1 MRQFIRVIKTPVTLI
16 ALLAILGF
24 GAKWGF
30 EQINVSDGKVVNNA
44 CVMTDVGKEL
54 TPAKVTV
61 RVYNG
66 GNTPK
71 MASLTK
77 LFLNSHDFRVIKTNN
92 SERRVATTVIVGNSA
107 NDPEVKL
114 LQQFFV
120 DAVAEGDGREDH
132 VVDVILTDTSKQQAD
147 PVKTV
152 PVDGPVCLPRI
163 DSATPSAS
171 PTPSKKR

>member
-77 LFLNSHDFRVIKTNN
+77 LFLNSHDFRVVKTNN

-120 DAVAEGDGREDH
+120 DAVAEGRGAMRDREAELRRTYDPTTRGSSH
-132 VVDVILTDTSKQQAD
+132 RLGAPAPATASRPSSTTWTD
-147 PVKTV
+147 
-152 PVDGPVCLPRI
+152 R
-163 DSATPSAS
+163 PS
-171 PTPSKKR
+171 RRH